1 MHVDQNSVSHQLR
14 LQTKDESW
22 DLFTQ
27 VVRILPETSQ
37 PEISPDVEMQK
48 VKKKK
53 KKFAEKVV
61 GRCGG
66 LPLSILRLGHLLL
79 RTERVNCEALSR
91 VLEHM
96 DHNQTPWLETLEFN
110 ETDLPLDSLFTLSW
124 PNYWKR
130 PHLAS
135 CIFTHKAKIYHL
147 VGLCLLC

>member
-27 VVRILPETSQ
+27 VVRSLPETSQ
-37 PEISPDVEMQK
+37 PEISPDVDIQK
-48 VKKKK
+48 VKKI
-53 KKFAEKVV
+53 AEKVV
-61 GRCGG
+61 GIRGG

-124 PNYWKR
+124 PNY
-130 PHLAS
+130 
-135 CIFTHKAKIYHL
+135 
-147 VGLCLLC
+147 

>member
-1 MHVDQNSVSHQLR
+1 M
-14 LQTKDESW
+14 
-22 DLFTQ
+22 
-27 VVRILPETSQ
+27 VRILPETSQ

-48 VKKKK
+48 VKKKKKK

-124 PNYWKR
+124 PNY
-130 PHLAS
+130 
-135 CIFTHKAKIYHL
+135 
-147 VGLCLLC
+147 